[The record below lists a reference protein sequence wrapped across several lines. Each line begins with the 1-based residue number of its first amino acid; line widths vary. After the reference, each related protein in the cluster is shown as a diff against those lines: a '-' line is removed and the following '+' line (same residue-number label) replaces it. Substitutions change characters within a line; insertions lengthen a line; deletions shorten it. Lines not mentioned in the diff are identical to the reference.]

1 VDNRKAGLLFEGLAL
16 NSFKE
21 REMDF
26 NKITD
31 QSRQA
36 VSEILEKAGLKSG
49 SIFVIGCSSSE
60 ILGDQIGTATNL
72 DSANAVFDG
81 IIPLLQERGI
91 FAAAQCCEH
100 LNRALVVEREAM
112 EKYGFEQVNAIPQPN
127 HAGGA
132 FATVCYQRFKDP
144 VLVENIMAKADAGI
158 DIGGTMIGMH
168 MHSVVVPMR
177 ISLRKI
183 GEAPIICARHRPKYV
198 GGQRAIYDENLM

>member
-1 VDNRKAGLLFEGLAL
+1 
-16 NSFKE
+16 
-21 REMDF
+21 MDF
-26 NKITD
+26 TEITN

-36 VSEILEKAGLKSG
+36 VTEILEKARLKKG
-49 SIFVIGCSSSE
+49 DIFVIGCSSSE

-72 DSANAVFDG
+72 DSANAVYDG
-81 IIPLLQERGI
+81 IMPILKEHGI
-91 FAAAQCCEH
+91 YAAVQCCEH
-100 LNRALVVEREAM
+100 LNRALVIEREAM
-112 EKYGFEQVNAIPQPN
+112 EKYDFEQVNAIPQPN

-132 FATVCYQRFKDP
+132 MATVSYNRFDDP
-144 VLVENIMAKADAGI
+144 VLVESINGRADAGI

-198 GGQRAIYDENLM
+198 GGGRAIYDEALM

>member
-1 VDNRKAGLLFEGLAL
+1 
-16 NSFKE
+16 
-21 REMDF
+21 MDLTE
-26 NKITD
+26 ITA

-36 VSEILEKAGLKSG
+36 VEELLNVAHIKEGA
-49 SIFVIGCSSSE
+49 IFVIGCSSSE

-72 DSANAVFDG
+72 ESAGAVYDG
-81 IIPLLQERGI
+81 IIPFLNDRGI

-100 LNRALVVEREAM
+100 LNRALVMERDAM
-112 EKYGFEQVNAIPQPN
+112 EKYCFEQVNAIPQPN

-132 FATVCYQRFKDP
+132 FATVCYKRFKDP
-144 VLVENIMAKADAGI
+144 VLVESVLGKADAGI

-168 MHSVVVPMR
+168 MHAVVVPVR

-198 GGQRAIYDENLM
+198 GGQRAVYDERLM

>member
-1 VDNRKAGLLFEGLAL
+1 
-16 NSFKE
+16 
-21 REMDF
+21 MDF
-26 NKITD
+26 TKITE
-31 QSRQA
+31 QSRTA
-36 VSEILEKAGLKSG
+36 IKEILEGARLKKG
-49 SIFVIGCSSSE
+49 DIFVIGCSSSE

-72 DSANAVFDG
+72 DSANAVYDG
-81 IIPLLQERGI
+81 IIPILEENGI
-91 FAAAQCCEH
+91 LAAAQCCEH
-100 LNRALVVEREAM
+100 LNRALVVERETY

-132 FATVCYQRFKDP
+132 FATVCFQRFKDP
-144 VLVENIMAKADAGI
+144 VLVENIGQKANAGI

-198 GGQRAIYDENLM
+198 GGIRAIYDEKLM

>member
-1 VDNRKAGLLFEGLAL
+1 MD
-16 NSFKE
+16 FKE
-21 REMDF
+21 
-26 NKITD
+26 ITD

-36 VSEILEKAGLKSG
+36 VTEILEAAKVSAG

-81 IIPLLQERGI
+81 IIPTLEGKGI

-112 EKYGFEQVNAIPQPN
+112 ERFGFEQVNAIPQPN

-144 VLVENIMAKADAGI
+144 VLVESINQKADAGI

-168 MHSVVVPMR
+168 MHNVVVPLR